1 MLTRRSRWSCN
12 PLLLLIFSLYL
23 LSISSQTI
31 AQSSDWLVITL
42 DETVTE
48 AGMYSGFD
56 LAGKPL
62 LVFVDDLFE
71 DPHGPATLVAIVDD
85 GEQFSWVHFQTVG
98 STGILAGLPI
108 TSRNVQAYPSQVEAY
123 KSRALDRPTF
133 TLNPHDGKPKSTS
146 TSSSDG
152 YVQAIYVD
160 GRCYEWDADDRKYQ
174 DNHGYH
180 YYVFQKQENGSYTYQ
195 KKAIQI
201 GSDKVLETGTAS
213 WQ

>member
-1 MLTRRSRWSCN
+1 MLTRRLLWSYH
-12 PLLLLIFSLYL
+12 P
-23 LSISSQTI
+23 LSIVVFCLSLLVVSSQAG
-31 AQSSDWLVITL
+31 AQSSDWLVISL

-48 AGMYSGFD
+48 PGVYSGFD

-62 LVFVDDLFE
+62 LLFVDKLFE
-71 DPHGPATLVAIVDD
+71 DPLGPATLVAFVDD

-98 STGILAGLPI
+98 STGILTGLPI

-160 GRCYEWDADDRKYQ
+160 GRCYEWDDDDRKYQ
-174 DNHGYH
+174 DNNGYH
-180 YYVFQKQENGSYTYQ
+180 YYVFQKQEDGSYTYQ